1 MASLSGV
8 QRLYSMF
15 PTGRPG
21 IALLLVR
28 IALGIMLMDGV
39 TPGLVQM
46 GSFWLLVA
54 PAVLAFA
61 ACLGVL
67 TPVVA
72 VLCIGL
78 EVSTLIAA
86 SGNLEAVHVCAMLD
100 SVAIGLLGPGAY
112 SVDARLFGRRQIVFP
127 PARNSEE

>member
-1 MASLSGV
+1 
-8 QRLYSMF
+8 MF

-21 IALLLVR
+21 FALLLVR

-39 TPGLVQM
+39 TPRLIQM
-46 GSFWLLVA
+46 GSFWLLIA
-54 PAVLAFA
+54 PAVVAFA
-61 ACLGVL
+61 ICLGVL

-72 VLCIGL
+72 VLCVGL

-112 SVDARLFGRRQIVFP
+112 SVDAQLFGRRQIVFP